1 MFSVRR
7 AALKIFNI
15 EGRTP
20 MMKKFKKLLV
30 LATAVVALIVGVTVN
45 APTHSDTD
53 AGGLWP
59 YKASVTNPAGGLWP
73 Y

>member
-1 MFSVRR
+1 
-7 AALKIFNI
+7 
-15 EGRTP
+15 

>member
-1 MFSVRR
+1 MFSGRR
-7 AALKIFNI
+7 VASKLFNI

-30 LATAVVALIVGVTVN
+30 LAAAVVALLVGVTVN
-45 APTHSDTD
+45 SPTQSDTD